1 MRVILFLSFLL
12 VFCQA
17 KNAIKVKKTSA
28 RAHPI
33 QTYGFTGCPEDNDF
47 WTEGVIA
54 SPFYP
59 NNYPNDVKCWYY
71 MYAELGHVLKFNF
84 THFDLETC
92 CDFVTIYD
100 GYGDLSPILVQFG
113 GPNATASA
121 PNGILYSS
129 TRYAL
134 MTFTTDK
141 VVSQSGF
148 QVSYESVSSKF
159 LSLSC

>member
-1 MRVILFLSFLL
+1 MKLIFFLSFLIVL
-12 VFCQA
+12 CQA
-17 KNAIKVKKTSA
+17 KTGLKLKKSPAKTNPSSD
-28 RAHPI
+28 
-33 QTYGFTGCPEDNDF
+33 YDFTGCPYDNDF

-59 NNYPNDVKCWYY
+59 NPYPNFIKCWYY
-71 MYAELGHVLKFNF
+71 MNAELGQVLKFNF

-113 GPNATASA
+113 GPNSTATAPS
-121 PNGILYSS
+121 GVLYSS
-129 TRYAL
+129 SRYAL

-141 VVSQSGF
+141 
-148 QVSYESVSSKF
+148 
-159 LSLSC
+159 